1 MKKVVP
7 CESLGSA
14 QAPQQ
19 AETEASTV
27 RRVSAARQLCDVDR
41 IHSCTSCTHDSV
53 CATAAEPLPIL
64 SIPAAC
70 RACRDRLETEHERA
84 NAGLSISQPDIHY
97 VVYTPSSST

>member
-7 CESLGSA
+7 CESLGQA

-19 AETEASTV
+19 AETEALTV

-41 IHSCTSCTHDSV
+41 IHSCTSCTQDSV
-53 CATAAEPLPIL
+53 CATA
-64 SIPAAC
+64 IPAAC

-84 NAGLSISQPDIHY
+84 NAGSISQPDIHY
-97 VVYTPSSST
+97 VVYTLEQHLKP